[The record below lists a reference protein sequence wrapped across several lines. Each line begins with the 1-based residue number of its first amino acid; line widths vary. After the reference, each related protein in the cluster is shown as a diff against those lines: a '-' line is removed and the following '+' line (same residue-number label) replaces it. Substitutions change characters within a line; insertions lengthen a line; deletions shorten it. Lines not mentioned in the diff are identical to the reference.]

1 MMQNVRSEAV
11 SGNWGALSLAGGLL
25 LALSATTAWAATD
38 QEITDKVKSA
48 IAADPVLSQRGIN
61 VSTYKGRVLLKGQV
75 PYEREA
81 EKAVGLANSVEDV
94 RSVQNNLVGYLAPD
108 PRTSEKDKEIVEKV
122 KQALASDQTLSQRG
136 IMVSAYNGRVQL
148 KGKVENQR
156 EADRAVDLAKDVEE
170 TRAVQNDLVGYLP
183 PVVFTTA
190 GDKDATEK
198 VKNALAAD
206 PVLSQRQIKVNTIQ
220 GRVYLTGQVPAQRE
234 AEQAAELAK
243 NIEEVRSVQN
253 DLTGYIIHH

>member
-1 MMQNVRSEAV
+1 
-11 SGNWGALSLAGGLL
+11 
-25 LALSATTAWAATD
+25 
-38 QEITDKVKSA
+38 
-48 IAADPVLSQRGIN
+48 
-61 VSTYKGRVLLKGQV
+61 
-75 PYEREA
+75 
-81 EKAVGLANSVEDV
+81 
-94 RSVQNNLVGYLAPD
+94 
-108 PRTSEKDKEIVEKV
+108 
-122 KQALASDQTLSQRG
+122 
-136 IMVSAYNGRVQL
+136 MVSAYNGRVQL

-220 GRVYLTGQVPAQRE
+220 GRVYLTGQVRAQRE

-253 DLTGYIIHH
+253 DLTGYIIHY

>member
-1 MMQNVRSEAV
+1 MMQNVTSATGGGRWI
-11 SGNWGALSLAGGLL
+11 GWSLAGGMALV
-25 LALSATTAWAATD
+25 LSATTVLAATD

-48 IAADPVLSQRGIN
+48 LASDPVLSQRGIS

-81 EKAVGLANSVEDV
+81 DKAIDLANSVEEV
-94 RSVQNNLVGYLAPD
+94 RSVQNDLVGYLMQAP
-108 PRTSEKDKEIVEKV
+108 RNTAKDKEIVDKV

-136 IMVSAYNGRVQL
+136 ITVSAYNGRVQL

-156 EADRAVDLAKDVEE
+156 EADRAVELAKNVEE

-183 PVVFTTA
+183 PVVFTTT

-198 VKNALAAD
+198 VKQALAAD
-206 PVLSQRQIKVNTIQ
+206 STLSQRPIKVNTIQ
-220 GRVYLTGQVPAQRE
+220 GRVYLTGQVQAQRE
-234 AEQAAELAK
+234 AEKAVELAK
-243 NIEEVRSVQN
+243 SVEEVRSVQN
-253 DLTGYIIHH
+253 DLTGYIIRQ

>member
-1 MMQNVRSEAV
+1 MENVISEA
-11 SGNWGALSLAGGLL
+11 GRGRWGGWSLAGGLL
-25 LALSATTAWAATD
+25 LALSATAAWAATD

-81 EKAVGLANSVEDV
+81 DKAIGLANSIEDV
-94 RSVQNNLVGYLAPD
+94 RSVQNNLVGYLMQAP
-108 PRTSEKDKEIVEKV
+108 RSTEKDKEIVDKV
-122 KQALASDQTLSQRG
+122 KQALAADQTLSQRG
-136 IMVSAYNGRVQL
+136 ITVSAYNGRVQL

-183 PVVFTTA
+183 PVVFTTT

-206 PVLSQRQIKVNTIQ
+206 PVLSQRSIKVNTIQ
-220 GRVYLTGQVPAQRE
+220 GRVYLTGLVQAQRE
-234 AEQAAELAK
+234 AEQAVELAK
-243 NIEEVRSVQN
+243 NVDEVRSVQN
-253 DLTGYIIHH
+253 DLTGYLINQ